1 MDNYY
6 WHYIFSIVRLRTTK
20 FYQRM
25 TAILE
30 TQVFKLVI
38 LYAVFPVTILADI
51 LLIPILIVLQ
61 NNLVFVLVVNS
72 YLNASSVALGSIIL
86 RQQIAQESQAK
97 DHQEEIRTL
106 HANQHAERNRLHQEI
121 LSAIPPSV

>member
-1 MDNYY
+1 
-6 WHYIFSIVRLRTTK
+6 
-20 FYQRM
+20 M